1 MILSFNNSRQIGRW
15 TRLIYLM
22 AVFVASFP
30 PGCKILA
37 QEAHFSQFYTTPL
50 LINPAN
56 TGMTDAN
63 LRFANNY
70 RNQWAKIGVP
80 YKTLYTSL
88 DSKIAIAGKSFGIGA
103 LIVHDQ
109 SSAYNL
115 AADQFL
121 VSFSYSRIIK
131 NHQFTVGIQ
140 PGFVSKAYNTNG
152 LTFGS
157 QFDGTSQQYNPRLTS
172 YENYLSNNMGFFD
185 LNAGIYWRT
194 LIRNFMPSAGFSVSH
209 INRPKA
215 SFSSSPEATRLPMK
229 YTFNGQV
236 DIPLSNRFNI
246 VPGMLYS
253 YVSGANEL
261 LIGGT
266 ENYAISDFFIPAK
279 KIYAITFARVNPF
292 QNLDALIVG
301 GGIKFAKFDIGLSYD
316 INISPLAQASNFN
329 GAFELSLVYT
339 GSGKSKR
346 NIHEPCIIY

>member
-1 MILSFNNSRQIGRW
+1 MIFSFNSDRRKGLFYMIAVFILSF
-15 TRLIYLM
+15 L
-22 AVFVASFP
+22 
-30 PGCKILA
+30 PGQKSLA

-50 LINPAN
+50 LVNPAN
-56 TGMTDAN
+56 TRMTDGKV
-63 LRFANNY
+63 RFANNY

-88 DSKIAIAGKSFGIGA
+88 DSKITIARNSFGIGA
-103 LIVHDQ
+103 VIVHDQ
-109 SSAYNL
+109 SSAYSL

-157 QFDGTSQQYNPRLTS
+157 QFDGTTQQYNPKFTS
-172 YENYLSNNMGFFD
+172 NENYLSNNMGFFD

-209 INRPKA
+209 INHPKA
-215 SFSSSPEATRLPMK
+215 SFSSVEETRLPLK
-229 YTFNGQV
+229 FTFNGQV
-236 DIPLSNRFNI
+236 DIPLSNRINI
-246 VPGMLYS
+246 VPGMLYN

-261 LIGGT
+261 LLGGT
-266 ENYAISDFFIPAK
+266 ENYAITDFFIPAK
-279 KIYAITFARVNPF
+279 KLYAITFARVNPF
-292 QNLDALIVG
+292 QNIDALIVG
-301 GGIKFAKFDIGLSYD
+301 GGIKFAKFDIGISYD
-316 INISPLAQASNFN
+316 INISPLARASNFN